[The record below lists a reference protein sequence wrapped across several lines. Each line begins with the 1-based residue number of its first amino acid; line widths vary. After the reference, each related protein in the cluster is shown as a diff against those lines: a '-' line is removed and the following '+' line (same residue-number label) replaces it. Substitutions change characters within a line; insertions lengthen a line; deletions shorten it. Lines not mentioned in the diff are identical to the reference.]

1 MSNSHIRHQGMKLP
15 SLYSPVTGDIITT
28 RVNLRRGNEVD
39 IVDDSGLLRG
49 HATQD
54 ASITLASGT
63 FALFDRIYFYI
74 PVGILEQIY
83 SSADCSLEDDRSQN
97 RS

>member
-1 MSNSHIRHQGMKLP
+1 MKLP

-49 HATQD
+49 HATQG

-83 SSADCSLEDDRSQN
+83 CSADCSLEDDRSQN